1 MLRTRH
7 KTMRVA
13 LAILCIACP
22 VARAADATLSG
33 TVQHV
38 DPQQGRLTITAGE
51 DHVVELRAPAALLHG
66 LRRGNVVEVT
76 SAGQHAT
83 CMRRQDGVPRP
94 DIGGAL
100 RLQPP
105 VARPQ
110 SREAVRRLWRSTP
123 RTLSVPLPFIGRRG
137 LCALLHLSP
146 PFLATHAWLDSAG
159 ALPASAVRASH
170 QAPQA

>member
-7 KTMRVA
+7 KTMRVT
-13 LAILCIACP
+13 LAILCVVFS
-22 VARAADATLSG
+22 VARAADETLSG

-38 DPQQGRLTITAGE
+38 DPQQGRLTVTAGE
-51 DHVVELRAPAALLHG
+51 DHVVELRAPAALLHD
-66 LRRGNVVEVT
+66 LQRGDVVDVK

-100 RLQPP
+100 RLHPP

-110 SREAVRRLWRSTP
+110 SREAVCRLRRSTP
-123 RTLSVPLPFIGRRG
+123 RTLSVHLPFIGRRG
-137 LCALLHLSP
+137 LCALLHLSS
-146 PFLATHAWLDSAG
+146 PFLATHAWLDIVG
-159 ALPASAVRASH
+159 ALPSSAVRASH